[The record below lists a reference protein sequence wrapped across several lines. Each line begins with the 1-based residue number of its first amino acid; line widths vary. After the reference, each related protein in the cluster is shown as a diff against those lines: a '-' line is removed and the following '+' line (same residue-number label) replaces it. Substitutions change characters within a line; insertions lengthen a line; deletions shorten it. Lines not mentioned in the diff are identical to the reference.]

1 MPVITR
7 AAVLL
12 LQSTGGTAGSAYPST
27 TDQSS
32 TQSKSPLTNI
42 TTTKTQIRSYHIES
56 FLSALLEAIFANAL
70 PDIRQLAKVLWTFAS
85 IPSGH
90 SPIGES
96 HVDIRQY
103 TPRTFANNWRKSYWR
118 SSDSPEI

>member
-32 TQSKSPLTNI
+32 TQSKSPLANI

-70 PDIRQLAKVLWTFAS
+70 PDIRQLAKVMW
-85 IPSGH
+85 
-90 SPIGES
+90 
-96 HVDIRQY
+96 
-103 TPRTFANNWRKSYWR
+103 TFANNWRKSYWR
-118 SSDSPEI
+118 SSDSPSIVDQLFL